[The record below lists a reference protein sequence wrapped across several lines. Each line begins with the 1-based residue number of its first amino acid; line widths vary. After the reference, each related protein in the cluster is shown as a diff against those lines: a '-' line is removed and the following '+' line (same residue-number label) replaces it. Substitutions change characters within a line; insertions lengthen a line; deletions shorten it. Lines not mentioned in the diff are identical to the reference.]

1 MKILVL
7 NGPNLNFL
15 GIREKSVYGDM
26 DYNGLVEYIKSESK
40 KIINNISIE
49 VKQSNSKEQSLIYC
63 SKHIMIK

>member
-49 VKQSNSKEQSLIYC
+49 VKQSNSEEQSLIYC